1 MKKNE
6 IRTELGGLGQSKGK
20 GFLIYGELGGEEDR
34 GGFAPPVLN
43 RVFHGNLPMWIFLG

>member
-20 GFLIYGELGGEEDR
+20 GFLIYGELGGEENR
-34 GGFAPPVLN
+34 GGLAPPVHY
-43 RVFHGNLPMWIFLG
+43 RGCHGNLPKWIFLG